1 MVSPLSDVVK
11 SPFNHPKSGWS
22 IVKPTISLAKG
33 VLSVSID
40 IDSPLLLLGRGSD
53 PASERGVTCPG
64 ELPPASDPALVTR
77 AQAAREALGDKLF
90 VLGHHYQRDEVIR
103 FADVTGDS
111 FKLAQAAAARPDA
124 PYIVFCGVHFMAESA
139 DILTSPSQQ
148 VILPDLAAGCSM
160 ADMATFDQVEECWE
174 VLEEAGIADDVV
186 PVTYMN
192 SSADIKAFVGRHG
205 GTVCTSSN
213 ARRALDWA
221 YAKGSKV
228 LFLPDQHLG
237 RNTAVLEMGFTLD
250 DCVTYSPNRPDG
262 GLETSA
268 LRDAKMILWRGHCSV
283 HGRFTKASVDD
294 VRSRVPG
301 VNVLVHPEC
310 RHEVVRAADLV
321 GSTEYI
327 IRKIDEAPA
336 GSAWAVGTE
345 LNLVKR
351 LADRHPDK
359 TITYL
364 DKAVCFCSTMNR
376 IDLPHLVW
384 SLECLVE
391 GEVVN
396 QITVD
401 DETAH
406 YARLALDQMLA
417 LP

>member
-1 MVSPLSDVVK
+1 MR
-11 SPFNHPKSGWS
+11 
-22 IVKPTISLAKG
+22 
-33 VLSVSID
+33 ID
-40 IDSPLLLLGRGSD
+40 INGNLLLLGRGSD
-53 PASERGVTCPG
+53 PASERGVSCPG
-64 ELPPASDPALVTR
+64 ELPPASDPALVAR
-77 AQAAREALGDKLF
+77 AEAARATLGEKVY

-111 FKLAQAAAARPDA
+111 FKLAQAAAARPEASD
-124 PYIVFCGVHFMAESA
+124 IVFCGVHFMAESA
-139 DILTSPSQQ
+139 DILTSSDQR
-148 VILPDLAAGCSM
+148 VVLPDLAAGCSM
-160 ADMATFDQVEECWE
+160 ADMATYDQVEECWE
-174 VLEEAGIADDVV
+174 VLEDAGIAADVV

-213 ARRALDWA
+213 AKRALEWA
-221 YAKGSKV
+221 FAKGSKV

-237 RNTAVLEMGFTLD
+237 RNTAVLEMGLTLD
-250 DCVTYSPNRPDG
+250 DCALYDPHRPDG
-262 GLETSA
+262 GLSRQE
-268 LRDAKMILWRGHCSV
+268 LRDATMLLWRGHCSV
-283 HGRFTKASVDD
+283 HGRFSKASVDE
-294 VRSRVPG
+294 VRTRVPG

-310 RHEVVRAADLV
+310 RHEVVQAADHV

-327 IRKIDEAPA
+327 ITMLEKAPA

-351 LADRHPDK
+351 LADRHRDK
-359 TITYL
+359 TVTFL
-364 DKAVCFCSTMNR
+364 DKTVCYCSTMNR

-384 SLECLVE
+384 SLECLVA

-401 DETAH
+401 EETAH